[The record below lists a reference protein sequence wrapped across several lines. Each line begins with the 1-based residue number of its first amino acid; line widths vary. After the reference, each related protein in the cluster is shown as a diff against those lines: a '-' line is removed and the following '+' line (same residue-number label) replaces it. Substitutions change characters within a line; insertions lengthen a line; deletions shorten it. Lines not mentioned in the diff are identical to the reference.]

1 MPGMILHTPCEA
13 RDSGRIHL
21 PTKLH
26 KPSWSRF
33 RKVELVRFCWK
44 GENHKC
50 FFHKN
55 TKQKGIHFERYP
67 KWWLSFSVF
76 QLLNCGMIYII
87 LMSWFA
93 HQFFVSLGP
102 IGVFCTMNRF
112 PITSHCPYHP
122 WDWYIY
128 LHLVDV
134 YGTCKN
140 VGKHTSPMDGM
151 GWIIPDFLW
160 TFPVSE
166 VLKPYFF
173 FAGVHFFSA
182 DGDPGNAETCSS
194 WV

>member
-33 RKVELVRFCWK
+33 REVELVRFCWK

-55 TKQKGIHFERYP
+55 TKQKGINFERYP

-76 QLLNCGMIYII
+76 QLLNCGMILFWWVDLLISFLYHWVPLVFSAQWIVFQS
-87 LMSWFA
+87 LHTA
-93 HQFFVSLGP
+93 HTIHV
-102 IGVFCTMNRF
+102 
-112 PITSHCPYHP
+112 
-122 WDWYIY
+122 WYIY

-166 VLKPYFF
+166 VLKPYFLF
-173 FAGVHFFSA
+173 CRCPLFFSWWR
-182 DGDPGNAETCSS
+182 S
-194 WV
+194 W